1 MGKYSR
7 EYHFQ
12 AFQEPV
18 IAAIM
23 ARWWEWVTVEVRDYL
38 DERELD
44 QLLHD
49 QSLDV
54 YVVSPTD
61 QQGWTIVWNE
71 RDDEKLVQEIS
82 QYTASVGLYGHDN
95 DRVDNW
101 HWITFQSGAKIAEY
115 WYGATKKDDW
125 YRWPG
130 VKRPPGAMTMG
141 EVFGSF
147 GREYHHLPAH
157 LISPD
162 LRLPGMPDQPYRLV
176 YGLVQ
181 DLILGQ

>member
-18 IAAIM
+18 IAAIK
-23 ARWWEWVTVEVRDYL
+23 ARWWEWVAVEVRDYL
-38 DERELD
+38 DNRELD

-49 QSLDV
+49 RSLDV

-71 RDDEKLVQEIS
+71 RDDENLVQEIS
-82 QYTASVGLYGHDN
+82 QYTPSIGLYGHYN

-101 HWITFQSGAKIAEY
+101 RWITFQSGAKIAEY
-115 WYGATKKDDW
+115 W

-141 EVFGSF
+141 EMFGSF
-147 GREYHHLPAH
+147 GRKYHHLRPH
-157 LISPD
+157 NISPD
-162 LRLPGMPDQPYRLV
+162 LRLPGMPDQPYQLV

-181 DLILGQ
+181 DLILDQ

>member
-1 MGKYSR
+1 MAKTYSKHSW
-7 EYHFQ
+7 EYHFE

-18 IAAIM
+18 IAAIK
-23 ARWWEWVTVEVRDYL
+23 ALRWWEWDTVEVRDYS
-38 DERELD
+38 DQRELD
-44 QLLHD
+44 QLLDD

-61 QQGWTIVWNE
+61 QQGWTIVWDE
-71 RDDEKLVQEIS
+71 LRDQKLAQDIS
-82 QYTASVGLYGHDN
+82 EYTASVGLYGHDN

-101 HWITFQSGAKIAEY
+101 CWITFQSGTKIAEY
-115 WYGATKKDDW
+115 WYAPTKEDDW

-130 VKRPPGAMTMG
+130 VKRPPGAMTMD

-147 GREYHHLPAH
+147 GRTYKHLRARD
-157 LISPD
+157 ISPD

-176 YGLVQ
+176 YGLTR
-181 DLILGQ
+181 D